1 MTGSCGAVLSLT
13 CCTHPS
19 TLVGEETVRRG
30 LFFLKKVAPT
40 AQAARCPQSWW
51 RPVAGHLRGAP
62 GPHPDTQD
70 LPADSREGLPLPD

>member
-30 LFFLKKVAPT
+30 LFF
-40 AQAARCPQSWW
+40 
-51 RPVAGHLRGAP
+51 
-62 GPHPDTQD
+62 
-70 LPADSREGLPLPD
+70 